1 MAAAAAVW
9 SSRVRWVEATGAG
22 GEGVGRSA
30 TVPPPRDRAGACR
43 RLAGSPARVVAPAG
57 TGVENQVGNQ
67 HSSPG
72 RVAERRTAGRDPERC
87 GPASTMYSRVR
98 RREGHLPAAGP
109 VRQCRGTPNLAEG
122 RRGPPRQPRPLD
134 TRSTAPPSKSRA
146 SKSRAGSVGAPMD
159 ARYADDTCRYDVP

>member
-1 MAAAAAVW
+1 MW
-9 SSRVRWVEATGAG
+9 SSRVRWVEGTGAG

-43 RLAGSPARVVAPAG
+43 RLEGSPARVVAPVG
-57 TGVENQVGNQ
+57 TGVENQVGYQ

-72 RVAERRTAGRDPERC
+72 RVAARRTAGRDLERC
-87 GPASTMYSRVR
+87 GPASTTYSRVR

-109 VRQCRGTPNLAEG
+109 GRQCRGTPNLAEG
-122 RRGPPRQPRPLD
+122 RLGPPRQPRPLD

-146 SKSRAGSVGAPMD
+146 SRSRAGSVGTPMD
-159 ARYADDTCRYDVP
+159 ARYAGDTCRYDVP